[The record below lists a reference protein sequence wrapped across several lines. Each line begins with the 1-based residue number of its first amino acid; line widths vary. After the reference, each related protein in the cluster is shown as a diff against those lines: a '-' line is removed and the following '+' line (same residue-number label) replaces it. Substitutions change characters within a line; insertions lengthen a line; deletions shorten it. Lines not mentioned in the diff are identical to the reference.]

1 MSRHRYKDVVLGK
14 LLNNSVWAGCRN
26 LLRNEAKDRLEPRSW
41 ALSWRRTSLS
51 VYIYIYFFLF
61 LFGCSGSSLWHKGF
75 LYLWVLQTS
84 FVMAHRLLLW
94 LAGSL
99 VVAHG
104 VSCAIGV
111 WDRSSLSRDLTHI
124 PCLRRQIL
132 FCWTTREVSIEVDKG
147 HGIWWVTCVL

>member
-1 MSRHRYKDVVLGK
+1 M
-14 LLNNSVWAGCRN
+14 
-26 LLRNEAKDRLEPRSW
+26 RLKIGWSQGVGPYLEGEH
-41 ALSWRRTSLS
+41 LSLS
-51 VYIYIYFFLF
+51 LYIYIYI
-61 LFGCSGSSLWHKGF
+61 KGF

-104 VSCAIGV
+104 ISCAITCHPC
-111 WDRSSLSRDLTHI
+111 SLSRDLTHI

-147 HGIWWVTCVL
+147 HGIW